1 MKRALLLVSIAALV
15 LAATGCKKLESRDQ
29 LNKGVQSFKSAK
41 YDEAIDHF
49 NQAVAL
55 DPSNPNATLYLG
67 VTYFAQYIPGAISP
81 ENVEYAR
88 KAKEQFMKVLSQ
100 DSKDKTALQYL
111 ASLSYQEASGT
122 TDLDAKFKQLDDARD
137 WYLKLIAVDPK
148 NKEAYYSLGVI
159 DWMKWY
165 PRWMEALNNQDMKP
179 DTPMPFKDK
188 KIKAALAEKYG
199 SLVDDGIK
207 NLQTA
212 MDIDKEYD
220 EAMAYMNLLIRER
233 ASLAD
238 SPEAYKKDVDTADD
252 WVQKS
257 LEAKKIKASKQ
268 VGNQGITAETSDTT
282 KQ

>member
-1 MKRALLLVSIAALV
+1 MKRALLLVGIAALV

-29 LNKGVQSFKSAK
+29 LNKGVQSFKNAK

-100 DSKDKTALQYL
+100 DSKDKTALGYL
-111 ASLSYQEASGT
+111 ANLSMQEASGT
-122 TDLDAKFKQLDDARD
+122 TDLDAKFKKLDDARD

-165 PRWMEALNNQDMKP
+165 PRWMEALNNQNMKP

-268 VGNQGITAETSDTT
+268 VGNQGITAETSDTS

>member
-55 DPSNPNATLYLG
+55 DPGNPNATLYLG

-88 KAKEQFMKVLSQ
+88 KAKEQFMKVLAQ

-165 PRWMEALNNQDMKP
+165 PRWMEALNNQNMKP

-212 MDIDKEYD
+212 MEIDKEYD

-238 SPEAYKKDVDTADD
+238 SPEVYKKDVDTADD

-257 LEAKKIKASKQ
+257 LEAKKIKASKP
-268 VGNQGITAETSDTT
+268 VGNQGITAEPSDTS

>member
-1 MKRALLLVSIAALV
+1 MKRALLLVGIAALV
-15 LAATGCKKLESRDQ
+15 LAGTGCKKLQSRDQ
-29 LNKGVQSFKSAK
+29 LNKGVQAFKSAK

-55 DPSNPNATLYLG
+55 DPSNPNARLYLA
-67 VTYFAQYIPGAISP
+67 TSYFVQYIPGAESP
-81 ENVEYAR
+81 ENLQYAK
-88 KAKEQFMKVLSQ
+88 KAKDEFMRVLQQ
-100 DSKDKTALQYL
+100 DPRDKTALQYL

-122 TDLDAKFKQLDDARD
+122 TDLEAKLKKLDDARD

-165 PRWMEALNNQDMKP
+165 PRWMAALNKQDMKP
-179 DTPMPFKDK
+179 DQAMPFKDK
-188 KIKAALAEKYG
+188 KIKAELAQEYG
-199 SLVDDGIK
+199 GLVDDGLK
-207 NLQTA
+207 NLNA
-212 MDIDKEYD
+212 ALDIDKQYD
-220 EAMAYMNLLIRER
+220 DAMAYENLLIRER

-238 SPEAYKKDVDTADD
+238 SMDQYKKDIDTADD

-268 VGNQGITAETSDTT
+268 VGTQGIVQEQS
-282 KQ
+282 K

>member
-1 MKRALLLVSIAALV
+1 MKRALLLLGIAALV
-15 LAATGCKKLESRDQ
+15 LAGTGCKKLQSRDH
-29 LNKGVQSFKSAK
+29 LNKGVQAFKNAK

-49 NQAVAL
+49 NQAVEL
-55 DPSNPNATLYLG
+55 DPSNSNATLYLG
-67 VTYFAQYIPGAISP
+67 VTYFAQYIPGADSP
-81 ENVEYAR
+81 ENLAYAK
-88 KAKEQFMKVLSQ
+88 KAKDEFLKVLQ
-100 DSKDKTALQYL
+100 RDEKDKTALQYL

-122 TDLDAKFKQLDDARD
+122 SDLDSKLKRLDDARE

-165 PRWMEALNNQDMKP
+165 PRWMAALNKQDMKP
-179 DTPMPFKDK
+179 DQAMPFKDK
-188 KIKAALAEKYG
+188 KIKAELAQQSG
-199 SLVDDGIK
+199 ALVDDGLK

-212 MDIDKEYD
+212 LDIDSTYD

-238 SPEAYKKDVDTADD
+238 SAEAYKKDIDTADD

-268 VGNQGITAETSDTT
+268 VGNQGITAEQA
-282 KQ
+282 K

>member
-1 MKRALLLVSIAALV
+1 MKRALLLVGIAALV
-15 LAATGCKKLESRDQ
+15 LAGTGCKKLQSRDQ
-29 LNKGVQSFKSAK
+29 LNKGVQAFKNAK

-55 DPSNPNATLYLG
+55 DPTNPNARLYLA
-67 VTYFAQYIPGAISP
+67 TSYFVQYIPGAESP
-81 ENVEYAR
+81 ENLQYAK
-88 KAKEQFMKVLSQ
+88 KARDEFMRVLQQ
-100 DSKDKTALQYL
+100 DPKDKTALQYL

-122 TDLDAKFKQLDDARD
+122 ADLDSKLKQLDDARD

-165 PRWMEALNNQDMKP
+165 PRWMAALNKQDMKP
-179 DTPMPFKDK
+179 DQPMPFKDK
-188 KIKAALAEKYG
+188 KIKAELAQQYG
-199 SLVDDGIK
+199 ALVDDGLK
-207 NLQTA
+207 NLNAAIQ
-212 MDIDKEYD
+212 IDSNYD
-220 EAMAYMNLLIRER
+220 DAMAYENLLIRER

-238 SPEAYKKDVDTADD
+238 SMDQYKKDIDTADD

-268 VGNQGITAETSDTT
+268 TGTQGIVQEQS
-282 KQ
+282 K